1 MRVMSAAEAAVLARL
16 RDRALEPE
24 QALGAL
30 FDHLRPRAGEHDASS
45 ATRYAALL
53 DAIEGDHD
61 ASAGC
66 RQHVLALLGG
76 CRLVGFF
83 SDSGILP
90 ATGFFTEA
98 SRLVAARLL
107 PEVGDESDLRVRLA
121 RIFHAR
127 GDWRWVA
134 NLPADLGLR
143 FWRLVHEGSEEASRA
158 DDLRVLRSVRD
169 QMLEA
174 LLLLA
179 WRLGGLDV
187 EHEFGRLGTEFAGYA
202 ARFRGLASA
211 AQRFVD
217 AQRARLVDPQAPVLD
232 AAEIDVLLDQCADAL
247 ARARRASVRMGTS
260 VRLSYLLLR
269 TEQSLERIDALARL
283 LDVDDSRGESERLA
297 MIEGWARLVRAA
309 IVAEGRRHS
318 VRAHVSDGM
327 SILALRVSENAA
339 RTGEHYIAESRPA
352 YYAMWRAAMG
362 AGLIIGVMALLK
374 IYTAK
379 LGAPPAAEAIL
390 YSLNYGLGFVLI
402 FMLHLTVATKQPAMT
417 AQTMAAYLRDMR
429 EGRHEDVARVADLV
443 VAVARTQ
450 SAAILGNVVVA
461 LPTAVLVFHAVVA
474 STGHSPLDAGKAAH
488 LLHDLDI
495 NGWAIPHA
503 ALAGVFLFLSGVLT
517 GYFDNKATYARLAI
531 RIGALR
537 WLRRLTGP
545 SRAARVGEYV
555 EGHLGGLLGNFLFGC
570 MLGTAGTIGL
580 ILGLPIDIRHIAF
593 AAANLGY
600 ALSAFDFALPW
611 RAVAWA
617 ALGVAAIGAT
627 NLVVSFLLA
636 LWMALR
642 ARRAARPEERSGWRA
657 PAVAREVLRRFVR
670 SPASFFTA
678 RGLPPAERTG
688 TVTN

>member
-1 MRVMSAAEAAVLARL
+1 MRGVPAAEARVLAQL

-24 QALGAL
+24 AALASL
-30 FDHLRPRAGEHDASS
+30 FDHLRPHGGEHAASS

-53 DAIEGDHD
+53 DALEADRE
-61 ASAGC
+61 AAAGC
-66 RQHVLALLGG
+66 RHHVLALLGG

-83 SDSGILP
+83 SDTGILP

-98 SRLVAARLL
+98 ARLAAARVL
-107 PEVGDESDLRVRLA
+107 PEVGDASDLRVRLA
-121 RIFHAR
+121 RIFHGR

-134 NLPADLGLR
+134 ELPAELGIR
-143 FWRLVHEGSEEASRA
+143 FWRLVHEGGDPASRA
-158 DDLRVLRSVRD
+158 DDLRILRGLRD

-187 EHEFGRLGTEFAGYA
+187 EHEFGRLGPEFAGYA

-211 AQRFVD
+211 TQRFVD
-217 AQRARLVDPQAPVLD
+217 AQRARLVDPESPSVD
-232 AAEIDVLLDQCADAL
+232 AAEIDVMVDQVADVL
-247 ARARRASVRMGTS
+247 ARARRASGRLGTS
-260 VRLSYLLLR
+260 VRLSYQLLR
-269 TEQSLERIDALARL
+269 TEQSLDRIEALARL
-283 LDVDDSRGESERLA
+283 LEADDTESGREA
-297 MIEGWARLVRAA
+297 GAVIEGWSRLVRSA

-318 VRAHVSDGM
+318 LRAHLSDGL
-327 SILALRVSENAA
+327 SLLALRVSENAA

-362 AGLIIGVMALLK
+362 AGLIIGLMALLK
-374 IYTAK
+374 IYTGK
-379 LGAPPAAEAIL
+379 LGAPPAAEAL
-390 YSLNYGLGFVLI
+390 LFSLNYGLGFVLI
-402 FMLHLTVATKQPAMT
+402 FVLHLTVATKQPAMT

-429 EGRHEDVARVADLV
+429 EGRQEDVARVADLV

-450 SAAILGNVVVA
+450 IAAILGNVIIA
-461 LPTAVLVFHAVVA
+461 LPTAMLVFHAIVA
-474 STGHSPLDAGKAAH
+474 STGHVPIDAGKAAH
-488 LLHDLDI
+488 LLEDLNI
-495 NGWAIPHA
+495 AGWAIPHA

-517 GYFDNKATYARLAI
+517 GYFDNKASYARLAL

-537 WLRRLTGP
+537 WLQRGIGV
-545 SRAARVGEYV
+545 SRAARIGDYI

-600 ALSAFDFALPW
+600 ALAALDFALPL
-611 RAVAWA
+611 RALMWA
-617 ALGVAAIGAT
+617 GLGVAAIGAT

-642 ARRAARPEERSGWRA
+642 ARRAARPEERGGGRM
-657 PAVAREVLRRFVR
+657 PAVAREVLRRLAR
-670 SPASFFTA
+670 APATFFTA
-678 RGLPPAERTG
+678 RGLPPAERG
-688 TVTN
+688 ASDA